1 MLAMQ
6 ATPGDILGILPG
18 ILYAIVIAATC
29 LLAGWLL
36 RSWWG
41 CVVVSIAYLCGFA
54 LAILPSGVSTVV
66 GFVLYIVLPAVVM
79 SVIGTVIG
87 MQRARRRAQ
96 A

>member
-1 MLAMQ
+1 MNAGIVL
-6 ATPGDILGILPG
+6 DYLLGILFA
-18 ILYAIVIAATC
+18 ILFAMTC

-41 CVVVSIAYLCGFA
+41 CVVVSIVYVGGAA
-54 LAILPSGVSTVV
+54 LAILLFYPFSLSNLM
-66 GFVLYIVLPAVVM
+66 LYIVLPAVVM

-87 MQRARRRAQ
+87 MHRARRRAQ